1 MNKWFVK
8 IGVTLIVVALISV
21 SPIMDL
27 LPVDW
32 WYTLSRLFSRE
43 GEVVY
48 MKVVPSTPDYTAT
61 IILGAIG
68 LCLVIFGKIFENKRK
83 ANN

>member
-1 MNKWFVK
+1 MNKWFVR

-32 WYTLSRLFSRE
+32 WYRLSHFFSQE

-48 MKVVPSTPDYTAT
+48 MKVVPSGPDYISTV
-61 IILGAIG
+61 IVGAIG
-68 LCLVIFGKIFENKRK
+68 LILIIIGKVSESKQSTKN
-83 ANN
+83 